1 MFSFFT
7 QNSINKISFEDLQY
21 AIRYPE
27 QFIIINTLSV
37 NEQDCLIPNT
47 VKYTNEE
54 EIINNMIS
62 MYDLK
67 SKHIII
73 YGKNA
78 NDESSEKKYQQIQ
91 KLGFL
96 YVFLYS
102 GGLFE
107 WLLLQDI
114 YGKEEY
120 PTTTYTLDLL
130 KYKHA
135 RTFNGRLQ

>member
-1 MFSFFT
+1 
-7 QNSINKISFEDLQY
+7 
-21 AIRYPE
+21 
-27 QFIIINTLSV
+27 
-37 NEQDCLIPNT
+37 
-47 VKYTNEE
+47 
-54 EIINNMIS
+54 MIS

-114 YGKEEY
+114 YGKEEF

>member
-114 YGKEEY
+114 YGKEEF

>member
-47 VKYTNEE
+47 VKYTKEE

-114 YGKEEY
+114 YGKEEF